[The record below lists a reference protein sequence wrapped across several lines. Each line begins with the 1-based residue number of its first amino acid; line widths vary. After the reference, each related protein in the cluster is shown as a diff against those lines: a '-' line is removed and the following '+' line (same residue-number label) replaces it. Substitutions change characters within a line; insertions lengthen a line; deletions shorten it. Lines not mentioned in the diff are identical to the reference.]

1 LSCNLARIDPLWHV
15 IARGIAV
22 ALVSLLSL
30 AAGAWAQHD
39 LDADKILDDFDNC
52 IYAVNVGQ
60 QDGDGDQTGDVC
72 DNCPDIFN
80 AGQSDADGDGVGDAC
95 DDDFTSAL
103 TLTRVRLRASRPAA
117 RNGTVTIK
125 GVLDTAPLGGL
136 LGLSDAIRHGLAV
149 SVSGAGLASPEVVY
163 FPACIT
169 LVNCTATGPLPPHP
183 VHRVFDSG
191 TPHAQVGF
199 VRKGSTDLF
208 TVKATFEERS
218 FQAPLTATPVTV
230 SLSVGTFSFGTLYF
244 GGIDEPATTAK
255 CKASRKGTSVTCR
268 M

>member
-1 LSCNLARIDPLWHV
+1 VNRNRARSEPLWHV
-15 IARGIAV
+15 IARGTVVGI
-22 ALVSLLSL
+22 VSLLSF

-39 LDADKILDDFDNC
+39 LDVDGLLDDFDNC
-52 IYAVNVGQ
+52 IYAANVDQ

-72 DNCPDIFN
+72 DNCPAVFN

-95 DDDFTSAL
+95 DEDYSSAF
-103 TLTRVRLRASRPAA
+103 TLTRVRLRASRRAA
-117 RNGTVTIK
+117 QNGTVIIK

-136 LGLSDAIRHGLAV
+136 PGFSDAIRHGLAL
-149 SVSGAGLASPEVVY
+149 SVSGAGLASPEVVF

-169 LVNCTATGPLPPHP
+169 LVNCSATGMLPPHP
-183 VHRVFDSG
+183 VHRVFDAG
-191 TPHAQVGF
+191 TPRALVGF

-208 TVKATFEERS
+208 TVRATFHERS
-218 FQAPLTATPVTV
+218 FPGPLTATPVTV

-244 GGIDEPATTAK
+244 GGMDEPATAD

-268 M
+268 K